1 MHLACLPASG
11 GVIVS
16 CILFTFM
23 PDTTEQ
29 PAPLKDSPT
38 DILHFEKWL
47 AILGERQATDLH
59 LAVGN
64 VPMLRLD
71 GAITPLLE
79 EDILTAER
87 LNTIVRHLLAEDEL
101 KILESER
108 EVIVSQTLK
117 KVMRFRIHVFYSRS
131 FLSLSMRYL
140 PAEEPNL
147 EALGLPDLIKEC
159 RTAERGLLFITGPFD
174 SGRTTTVRALLS
186 AINQTRAD
194 YIVTLEKPIEYL
206 IPSVKSVV
214 VQRAIGR
221 DAKDFASALTALNE
235 EDANVIVISKLDTQE
250 TVEQALTLAASGRLI
265 IAVGDSRHALG
276 LIEQLRDLFPESQRS
291 RVLSLLADSL
301 IGIVAQLLLPRLGGG
316 RILIS
321 EVLRGTNPVKSLIRD
336 NKLVQLRTIMQTA
349 RAEGMFTLD
358 QSLAQAV
365 KSGSV
370 ALATAK
376 EQAIDQ
382 NQFNSLVS
390 H

>member
-1 MHLACLPASG
+1 
-11 GVIVS
+11 
-16 CILFTFM
+16 M

-29 PAPLKDSPT
+29 PASLKDSPT

-117 KVMRFRIHVFYSRS
+117 KVMRFRIHIFYSRS

-186 AINQTRAD
+186 A
-194 YIVTLEKPIEYL
+194 
-206 IPSVKSVV
+206 
-214 VQRAIGR
+214 
-221 DAKDFASALTALNE
+221 
-235 EDANVIVISKLDTQE
+235 
-250 TVEQALTLAASGRLI
+250 
-265 IAVGDSRHALG
+265 
-276 LIEQLRDLFPESQRS
+276 
-291 RVLSLLADSL
+291 
-301 IGIVAQLLLPRLGGG
+301 
-316 RILIS
+316 
-321 EVLRGTNPVKSLIRD
+321 
-336 NKLVQLRTIMQTA
+336 
-349 RAEGMFTLD
+349 
-358 QSLAQAV
+358 
-365 KSGSV
+365 
-370 ALATAK
+370 
-376 EQAIDQ
+376 
-382 NQFNSLVS
+382 
-390 H
+390 